1 TTKKQIFPVKFQNKI
16 IIPTRDYLLEFNGK
30 ICKRL
35 SYYRPS
41 STDIYTDGF
50 NMLSPTPEDDV
61 LNSEGT
67 VAGNAGMYVEK
78 YKSQLLLGQIN
89 NIVTNYIYP

>member
-1 TTKKQIFPVKFQNKI
+1 
-16 IIPTRDYLLEFNGK
+16 
-30 ICKRL
+30 
-35 SYYRPS
+35 
-41 STDIYTDGF
+41 
-50 NMLSPTPEDDV
+50 MLSPTPEDDV

-89 NIVTNYIYP
+89 NIVTNYIYPSGKNVDIKYEYAHATDTNTDGSIK